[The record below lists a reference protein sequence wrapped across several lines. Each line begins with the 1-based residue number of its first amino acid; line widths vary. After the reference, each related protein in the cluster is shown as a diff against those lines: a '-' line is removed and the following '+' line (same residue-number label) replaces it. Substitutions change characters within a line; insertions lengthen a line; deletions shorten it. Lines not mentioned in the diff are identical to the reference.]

1 LKSNNP
7 HSGHRK
13 RLREQVMQSGLESL
27 HEHQVLE
34 YLLTFVLP
42 QKDTNVIAHDLIQKF
57 GSFYKVMQAS
67 LQELSSVKG
76 VGDVVAHFLYHF
88 RDFFYYYQKSS
99 TKEKALIRN
108 FEEAKR
114 YVLPHLTN
122 KLREELLLV
131 CIDNKNCVIDTKI
144 LSKGTV
150 NQAEVN
156 MRAITEILINNN
168 SSNFVIA
175 HNHPDGNC
183 RPSAEDDKFTKA
195 LTVNSEINRMK
206 LLDHIIVGNDGIYS
220 YYQNN
225 KLAEYREKVK
235 NLIVKS
241 EEICSNFAEYEGVR

>member
-1 LKSNNP
+1 MESKNP

-13 RLREQVMQSGLESL
+13 RLREQVLQGGLESL

-67 LQELSSVKG
+67 LQELSEVKG
-76 VGDVVAHFLYHF
+76 VGEVVAHFLFNF

-99 TKEKALIRN
+99 THEKQHIRN

-114 YVLPHLTN
+114 FVIPHLSN
-122 KLREELLLV
+122 KIKEELLLV
-131 CIDNKNCVIDTKI
+131 CIDNKNCVIDTKV

-150 NQAEVN
+150 NHADVD
-156 MRAITEILINNN
+156 MRTITEILIKNNTA
-168 SSNFVIA
+168 NFVIA

-195 LTVNSEINRMK
+195 ITVNSELNRMK
-206 LLDHIIVGNDGIYS
+206 LLDHIIIGNDGIYS
-220 YYQNN
+220 YYQND
-225 KLAEYREKVK
+225 KIAEYRETVK

-241 EEICSNFAEYEGVR
+241 QGVCSAFAEYEGVR

>member
-13 RLREQVMQSGLESL
+13 RLREQVLKSGLESL

-67 LQELSSVKG
+67 LTELMSVNG
-76 VGDVVAHFLYHF
+76 VGEVVAHFLFNF

-99 TKEKALIRN
+99 TKEKTLIRN

-114 YVLPHLTN
+114 YVIPHLSN
-122 KLREELLLV
+122 KLKEELLLV
-131 CIDNKNCVIDTKI
+131 CIDSKNCVIDTKV
-144 LSKGTV
+144 LSRGTV
-150 NQAEVN
+150 NQADVN

-168 SSNFVIA
+168 TSNFVIA

-183 RPSAEDDKFTKA
+183 RPSAEDDKFTQA
-195 LTVNSEINRMK
+195 LTVTSEINRMK
-206 LLDHIIVGNDGIYS
+206 LLDHIIIGNDGIYS
-220 YYQNN
+220 YYQND
-225 KLAEYREKVK
+225 KLIEYRDKVK